1 MRTMGRV
8 GFAMILFAV
17 MLFLM
22 VLGFSVAHAATPPT
36 VYTHI
41 QLTWTAPTTGCTSP
55 PPTACDNIALTPAII
70 AYDVF
75 ASLTPLTSFTGAPT
89 MSTDGVTLKANLYPS
104 APQGST
110 WYLYVRARNGALGD
124 LPHTGWPT
132 QAVTVTAGTVVPSDT
147 TPAAPGSPAAT
158 ISYTTTPPS

>member
-8 GFAMILFAV
+8 GFAMILFAI

-22 VLGFSVAHAATPPT
+22 VLGFSVAHASTSPT

-41 QLTWTAPTTGCTSP
+41 QLTWSATTTGCTNP
-55 PPTACDNIALTPAII
+55 PPAACDNIALTPAIV

-75 ASLTPLTSFTGAPT
+75 ASLTPLTTFPATPT
-89 MSTDGVTLKANLYPS
+89 LSTDGVTLKANLYPS

-110 WYLYVRARNGALGD
+110 WYLYVRARNGPLGD
-124 LPHTGWPT
+124 AAHTGATT
-132 QAVTVTAGTVVPSDT
+132 QAVSVTAGYADT
-147 TPAAPGSPAAT
+147 TPGLPGSPVAT
-158 ISYTTTPPS
+158 ITYTTTPPS